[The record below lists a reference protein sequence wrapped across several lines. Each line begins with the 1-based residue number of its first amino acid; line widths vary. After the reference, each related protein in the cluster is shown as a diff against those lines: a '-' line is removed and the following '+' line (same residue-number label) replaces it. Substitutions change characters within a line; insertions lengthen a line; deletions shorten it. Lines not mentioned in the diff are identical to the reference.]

1 MTDSVFGED
10 RLFLCSTKVNDSRP
24 GSEVICVYAA
34 IEVDPR
40 PFRKDLDRECTIKH
54 GTFVYVVIL
63 RALESWVSSFRAG
76 FALPITRLSSQL
88 RWLLSVRGEMMLS
101 RLSLDTRDIPGSDSP
116 SKPICG
122 LLLLAFHSTP
132 RD

>member
-10 RLFLCSTKVNDSRP
+10 RLFLCSTKVNDSGP
-24 GSEVICVYAA
+24 GSEVICVHAV

-40 PFRKDLDRECTIKH
+40 SFRKDLDRERAIKH
-54 GTFVYVVIL
+54 DTFAYVVIL
-63 RALESWVSSFRAG
+63 RALESWVSSFRPG
-76 FALPITRLSSQL
+76 FAFPIKRLLSQL
-88 RWLLSVRGEMMLS
+88 RLLSVHGEMMPS
-101 RLSLDTRDIPGSDSP
+101 RSPLDTRDIPGSGSP
-116 SKPICG
+116 SKSICG